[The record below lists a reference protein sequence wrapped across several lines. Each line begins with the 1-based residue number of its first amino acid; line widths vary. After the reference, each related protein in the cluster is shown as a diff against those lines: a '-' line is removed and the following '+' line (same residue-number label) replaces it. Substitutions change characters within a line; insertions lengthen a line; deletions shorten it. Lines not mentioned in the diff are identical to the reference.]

1 MEKLHI
7 HAPNIH
13 PPHIGKRKLKSL
25 LALFLG
31 FCLWQVI
38 RIPFPGLEVHPIF
51 IYLYGLIEIRDTSEK
66 TVTFGKLRIR
76 STIVGLAVGLV
87 MVILEEAW
95 FMNYDLGD
103 LRVAAELGLL
113 LSGTLLTLLVAEKTD
128 CKEFCGMAAIV
139 YIILLLSHEPGELF
153 LYAALRAVQTILG
166 VLIAWYVNVML
177 FPYEGKKTE

>member
-1 MEKLHI
+1 MEIHHI
-7 HAPNIH
+7 HAPDIH

-25 LALFLG
+25 LAIFLG

-66 TVTFGKLRIR
+66 TVKFGKLRIR
-76 STIVGLAVGLV
+76 STMVGLAVGLP
-87 MVILEEAW
+87 VILLKDLW
-95 FMNYDLGD
+95 FTHYTLGD
-103 LRVAAELGLL
+103 LQVAAELLL
-113 LSGTLLTLLVAEKTD
+113 ILAGTLLTLLVAEKTA

-139 YIILLLSHEPGELF
+139 FLIMILSHNTGEMF

-166 VLIAWYVNVML
+166 VVIAWYVNVML